1 MPLPK
6 KKPGEKRK
14 DFMSRCMSDA
24 TMIKEYPRQD
34 QRIAVCVTQY
44 DK

>member
-6 KKPGEKRK
+6 RKPGEKQNE
-14 DFMSRCMSDA
+14 FMIRCTSDD

-34 QRIAVCVTQY
+34 QRIAVCIAQY
-44 DK
+44 KK